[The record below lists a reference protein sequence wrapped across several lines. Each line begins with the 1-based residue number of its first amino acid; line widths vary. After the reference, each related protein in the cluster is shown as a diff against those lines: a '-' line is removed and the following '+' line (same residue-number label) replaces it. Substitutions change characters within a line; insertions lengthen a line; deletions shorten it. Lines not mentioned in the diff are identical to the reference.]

1 MNIVILAAGQ
11 GKRMRSA
18 LPKVLQP
25 LAGKPLLAHVIAAA
39 QKLGPKRLVVV
50 IGHGAE
56 SVRQHFAEQ
65 AAGQKVEFALQ
76 EQQLGTGHAVAQAMP
91 LLADSS
97 STLILYG
104 DVPLI
109 RPDTL
114 QSLLGAAGE
123 TEVGLLTVKLPDPS
137 GYGRIV
143 RDASHN
149 VTRIV
154 EHKDANEAELA
165 ISEINTGILCAPTV
179 ELRHWLSK
187 LKNSNAQGEYY
198 LTDIIAMAVA
208 DGIAVNTVHPH
219 DRWEVE
225 GVNDKKQLA
234 ELERAHQKAQATAL
248 MTQGVTVIDPAR
260 IDVRG
265 TLTCGADVE
274 IDVNCI
280 FEGNVQLADGVKI
293 GANCI
298 IKNASIGAGSI
309 IAPFTHIA
317 DSTVGA
323 GVDIGPF
330 ARLRP
335 GNVVED
341 KAHIGNFVELKNTR
355 MGKGAKAGHLAYL
368 GDAVVGENVNYGAGS
383 ITANYDGANKH
394 QTTIGA
400 GVHVGSN
407 SVLVAPVTIGEG
419 ATIGAGSVIGKDAP
433 AGKLTV
439 ARAKQMSIEG
449 WVRPVKT
456 KK

>member
-25 LAGKPLLAHVIAAA
+25 LAGKPLLQHVVNAAHT
-39 QKLGPKRLVVV
+39 LTPKRLVVV
-50 IGHGAE
+50 IGHGAQ
-56 SVRQHFAEQ
+56 SVREHFASQ
-65 AAGQKVEFALQ
+65 QVEFALQ

-91 LLADSS
+91 LLPDA
-97 STLILYG
+97 STTLVLYG

-109 RPDTL
+109 QPATL
-114 QSLLGAAGE
+114 RHLLDAAGE

-154 EHKDANEAELA
+154 EHKDASEAELA
-165 ISEINTGILCAPTV
+165 ITEINTGILCAPTV
-179 ELRHWLSK
+179 ELRQWLAK

-234 ELERAHQKAQATAL
+234 ELERAHQKGQATVL

-280 FEGNVQLADGVKI
+280 FEGTVQLADGVKI

-309 IAPFTHIA
+309 IAPFTHIT

-407 SVLVAPVTIGEG
+407 SVLVAPVTIGEN

-439 ARAKQMSIEG
+439 ARAKQVSIEG
-449 WVRPVKT
+449 WVRPVKA

>member
-25 LAGKPLLAHVIAAA
+25 LAGKPLLQHVVDAAR
-39 QKLGPKRLVVV
+39 KLNPKRMVVV
-50 IGHGAE
+50 IGHGAQ
-56 SVRQHFAEQ
+56 SVREHFAQ
-65 AAGQKVEFALQ
+65 QPVEFAVQ

-91 LLADSS
+91 LLPDA
-97 STLILYG
+97 STTLVLYG

-109 RPDTL
+109 TPDTL
-114 QSLLGAAGE
+114 RHLLDAAGE
-123 TEVGLLTVKLPDPS
+123 TEVGLLIVKLPDPS

-143 RDASHN
+143 RDAGHN

-265 TLTCGADVE
+265 ALTCGTDVQ

-280 FEGNVQLADGVKI
+280 FEGDVHLADGVQI

-298 IKNASIGAGSI
+298 IKNSKIGAGSV
-309 IAPFTHIA
+309 IAPFTHIT
-317 DSTVGA
+317 DSTVGT

-368 GDAVVGENVNYGAGS
+368 GDAQVGENVNYGAGS

-394 QTTIGA
+394 QTVIGA
-400 GVHVGSN
+400 GVHIGSN
-407 SVLVAPVTIGEG
+407 SVLVAPVTIGEN
-419 ATIGAGSVIGKDAP
+419 ATVGAGSVIGKDAP

-439 ARAKQMSIEG
+439 ARAKQVSIEG
-449 WVRPVKT
+449 WVRPVKV

>member
-25 LAGKPLLAHVIAAA
+25 LAGKPLLQHVVDAAR
-39 QKLGPKRLVVV
+39 KLNPKRMVVV
-50 IGHGAE
+50 IGHGAQ
-56 SVRQHFAEQ
+56 SVREHFEAQ
-65 AAGQKVEFALQ
+65 PVEFAVQ

-91 LLADSS
+91 LLPDA
-97 STLILYG
+97 STTLVLYG

-114 QSLLGAAGE
+114 RHLLDAAGE
-123 TEVGLLTVKLPDPS
+123 TEVGLLTVRLPDPS

-143 RDASHN
+143 RDARHN

-165 ISEINTGILCAPTV
+165 ITEINTGILCAPTV
-179 ELRHWLSK
+179 ELRQWLAK

-265 TLTCGADVE
+265 ALTCGTDVQ

-280 FEGNVQLADGVKI
+280 FEGDVHLADGVQI

-298 IKNASIGAGSI
+298 IKNSKIGAGSV
-309 IAPFTHIA
+309 IAPFTHIT
-317 DSTVGA
+317 DSTVGT

-368 GDAVVGENVNYGAGS
+368 GDAQVGENVNYGAGS

-394 QTTIGA
+394 QTVIGA
-400 GVHVGSN
+400 GVHIGSN
-407 SVLVAPVTIGEG
+407 SVLVAPVTIGEN
-419 ATIGAGSVIGKDAP
+419 ATVGAGSVIGKDAP

-439 ARAKQMSIEG
+439 ARAKQVSIEG
-449 WVRPVKT
+449 WVRPVKV

>member
-39 QKLGPKRLVVV
+39 QKLNPKRLVVV

-56 SVRQHFAEQ
+56 RVRQQFEHH
-65 AAGQKVEFALQ
+65 GIEFALQ
-76 EQQLGTGHAVAQAMP
+76 AQQLGTGHAVAQAMP

-97 STLILYG
+97 STLVLYG

-109 RPDTL
+109 RTDTL

-143 RDASHN
+143 RDSSHN

-165 ISEINTGILCAPTV
+165 ITEINTGILCSPTV

-274 IDVNCI
+274 IDVNCV

-293 GANCI
+293 GANCN
-298 IKNASIGAGSI
+298 IKNASIGAGST
-309 IAPFTHIA
+309 IAPFTQIA
-317 DSTVGA
+317 DSKVGA

-335 GNVVED
+335 GNTVED
-341 KAHIGNFVELKNTR
+341 GAHIGNFVELKNTR

-400 GVHVGSN
+400 GVHIGSN
-407 SVLVAPVTIGEG
+407 SVLIAPVTIGEN

-439 ARAKQMSIEG
+439 ARAKQVSIEG
-449 WVRPVKT
+449 WARPVKV

>member
-18 LPKVLQP
+18 LSKVLQP
-25 LAGKPLLAHVIAAA
+25 LAGKPLLQHVVNAARA
-39 QKLGPKRLVVV
+39 LNPRRMVVV
-50 IGHGAE
+50 IGHGAQ
-56 SVRQHFAEQ
+56 SVREHFAQQ
-65 AAGQKVEFALQ
+65 AVEFAVQ

-91 LLADSS
+91 LLPDA
-97 STLILYG
+97 STTLVLYG

-109 RPDTL
+109 TPETL
-114 QSLLGAAGE
+114 RNLLNAAGE

-154 EHKDANEAELA
+154 EHKDASEAELA
-165 ISEINTGILCAPTV
+165 ITEINTGILCAPTV
-179 ELRHWLSK
+179 ELRQWLSK

-208 DGIAVNTVHPH
+208 NGIAINTVHPH

-234 ELERAHQKAQATAL
+234 QLERAHQHAQATAL

-265 TLTCGADVE
+265 TLTCGTDVQ

-280 FEGNVQLADGVKI
+280 FEGDVHLADGVQI

-298 IKNASIGAGSI
+298 IHNSKIGAGSI
-309 IAPFTHIA
+309 IAPFTHIK
-317 DSTVGA
+317 DSTVGQS
-323 GVDIGPF
+323 VDIGPF

-341 KAHIGNFVELKNTR
+341 QAHIGNFVELKNTR

-368 GDAVVGENVNYGAGS
+368 GDAQVGENVNYGAGS

-394 QTTIGA
+394 QSVIGA
-400 GVHVGSN
+400 NVHVGSN
-407 SVLVAPVTIGEG
+407 CVLVAPVTIGEN
-419 ATIGAGSVIGKDAP
+419 ATIGAGSVVTKQAP
-433 AGKLTV
+433 ANQLTV
-439 ARAKQMSIEG
+439 TRSRQTSIEG
-449 WVRPVKT
+449 WVRPVKV

>member
-25 LAGKPLLAHVIAAA
+25 LAGKPLLQHVVDAAR
-39 QKLGPKRLVVV
+39 KLNPKRMVVV
-50 IGHGAE
+50 IGHGAQ
-56 SVRQHFAEQ
+56 SVREHFEAQ
-65 AAGQKVEFALQ
+65 PVEFAVQ

-91 LLADSS
+91 LLPDA
-97 STLILYG
+97 STTLVLYG

-114 QSLLGAAGE
+114 RHLLDAAGE
-123 TEVGLLTVKLPDPS
+123 TEVGLLTVRLPDPS

-143 RDASHN
+143 RDARHN

-165 ISEINTGILCAPTV
+165 ITEINTGILCAPTV
-179 ELRHWLSK
+179 ELRQWLAK

-265 TLTCGADVE
+265 ALTCGTDVQ

-280 FEGNVQLADGVKI
+280 FEGDVHLADGVQI

-298 IKNASIGAGSI
+298 IKNSKIGAGSV
-309 IAPFTHIA
+309 IAPFTHIT
-317 DSTVGA
+317 DSTVGT

-368 GDAVVGENVNYGAGS
+368 GDAQVGENVNYGAGS

-394 QTTIGA
+394 QTVIGA
-400 GVHVGSN
+400 GVHIGSN
-407 SVLVAPVTIGEG
+407 SVLVAPVTIGEN
-419 ATIGAGSVIGKDAP
+419 ATVGAGSVIGKDAP

-439 ARAKQMSIEG
+439 ARAKQVSIEG
-449 WVRPVKT
+449 WVRPVKV
-456 KK
+456 KN